1 MSIRPFTSLLSK
13 ITPSVP
19 GAPQPLVIQYIR
31 DVAIRACET
40 SLAWRY
46 VEAPFAIQPGSYV
59 NYFNKPEGTDVH
71 VLFRVT
77 CNGQILRRA
86 TLEDAID
93 MYPEWAEQFN
103 GLTADEIWAQTPTT
117 SINEDEYNDVQY
129 NGSTTITLPAAASEN
144 GGEPRV
150 VTQISPDQYVVLPM
164 PGTDN
169 VYTMRMFY
177 ALKPSRTATGMD
189 DIVMNELED
198 VIVHGALQQLLV
210 MPKVVW
216 NDNTLASYHAR
227 QYLAR
232 VNERRAR
239 FNLNNS
245 RSGLTA
251 RGNGFA

>member
-1 MSIRPFTSLLSK
+1 MSTRLFTSLLPK
-13 ITPSVP
+13 IMPSVP
-19 GAPQPLVIQYIR
+19 GAPQPLILQYIR
-31 DVAIRACET
+31 DVAIRVCET

-46 VEAPFAIQPGSYV
+46 VQPTFDIQPGSYI
-59 NYFNKPEGTDVH
+59 NYFNKPQDTEVH
-71 VLFRVT
+71 VVFRAT
-77 CNGQILRRA
+77 CNGNILRRA

-93 MYPEWAEQFN
+93 MYPEWADQFN
-103 GLTADEIWAQTPTT
+103 GLSADEIWALTQTT

-129 NGSTTITLPAAASEN
+129 NGTNTVTLPTAATEN

-150 VTQISPDQYVVLPM
+150 ITQISPDQYVVLPM

-169 VYTMRMFY
+169 VYSIRMFY
-177 ALKPSRTATGMD
+177 ALKPTRTAAGMD
-189 DIVMNELED
+189 DIIFNELED

-239 FNLNNS
+239 YNLNNS
-245 RSGLTA
+245 RSSMTA
-251 RGNGFA
+251 RGHGFA